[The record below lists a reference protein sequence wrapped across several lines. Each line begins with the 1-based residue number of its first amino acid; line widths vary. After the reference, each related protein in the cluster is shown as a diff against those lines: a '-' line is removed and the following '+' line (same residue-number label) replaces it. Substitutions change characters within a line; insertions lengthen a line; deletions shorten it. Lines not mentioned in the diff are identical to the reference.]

1 MQHATLNLDHA
12 TDALDALPA
21 EHRQSIHL
29 TYYSG
34 FTNEQ
39 VASLLGVTVETIET
53 RLRDG
58 LTSLRE
64 ALGIAA

>member
-21 EHRQSIHL
+21 EQSQSIHL

-58 LTSLRE
+58 LTSLHE
-64 ALGIAA
+64 ALATAA

>member
-64 ALGIAA
+64 ALGTAA